1 MRVPSYIRN
10 NEGICHSITPYFRI
24 KEIDTSRYGIHFID
38 ETFLVVR
45 IGDLTKVR
53 NILTTWYCEDDPT
66 LDMMN
71 RFLDKLS
78 NYSGYYVFKL
88 PVNRYTQLYWT
99 DFESAPKVLDLSKP
113 DHMSK
118 YLEDGFW
125 DLFEQGG
132 KIVFHIPLM
141 NSVIAYGKITDFI
154 NAQQQTLTLRAHFN
168 DSIRNRRR

>member
-10 NEGICHSITPYFRI
+10 NEGSFHTITPYFRI
-24 KEIDTSRYGIHFID
+24 IAIDTSNYHMYDTNEQFI
-38 ETFLVVR
+38 VVR
-45 IGDLTKVR
+45 IGDLSKIR
-53 NILTTWYCEDDPT
+53 NSLTAWYCEDDPT

-88 PVNRYTQLYWT
+88 PVNRYTQVYWT
-99 DFESAPKVLDLSKP
+99 DFESAPKVLDFSKP
-113 DHMSK
+113 EHMNK

-168 DSIRNRRR
+168 DSIRNRRQ